1 METTDITIKTMPI
14 GFIICF
20 NENCLLAKKCLRRKV
35 AEQSLGST
43 DVWRVVNH
51 KKFKDRN
58 CKYYFEEKKVNI
70 AYGMTR
76 SFDQVRA
83 KDIAGIRKELIRFFG
98 QNYYYKKRR
107 AELPITPKEQA
118 FISQLFK
125 QYDYELEFDRIEKE
139 TLWF

>member
-1 METTDITIKTMPI
+1 
-14 GFIICF
+14 
-20 NENCLLAKKCLRRKV
+20 
-35 AEQSLGST
+35 
-43 DVWRVVNH
+43 
-51 KKFKDRN
+51 
-58 CKYYFEEKKVNI
+58 
-70 AYGMTR
+70 MTR

-83 KDIAGIRKELIRFFG
+83 KDIVGIRKELIRFFG